1 MVNDFLL
8 QTHRCVAGFSALA
21 CIETKAMDRL
31 TAQMLMCDLHSSTQP
46 RTDIS
51 LNADDTVFSVN
62 NGAIVSIL
70 Y

>member
-31 TAQMLMCDLHSSTQP
+31 TAQMLMCDLHCP
-46 RTDIS
+46 RHNLALTS
-51 LNADDTVFSVN
+51 H
-62 NGAIVSIL
+62 
-70 Y
+70 